1 MEKKEK
7 KEKAE
12 VVKEA
17 PKTDEDI
24 AALAFSA
31 ILTKEKEKKKKHHS
45 KKEGEEGEERKHRHH
60 SKKEGEEGEKEG
72 EKGEKGEKKKHRH
85 HSKKEEKEA
94 KEELRVCS
102 TNNPLEEAGKG
113 YNLGVRRESRFV
125 DGLRVQVFLDTV
137 PVADV
142 RDALVLLHHKRRRVL
157 AGSSLLHYA

>member
-7 KEKAE
+7 KEKEE

-45 KKEGEEGEERKHRHH
+45 KKEGEEGEE
-60 SKKEGEEGEKEG
+60 
-72 EKGEKGEKKKHRH
+72 KKHRH

>member
-7 KEKAE
+7 KEKEEA
-12 VVKEA
+12 VKEA

-45 KKEGEEGEERKHRHH
+45 KKEGEEGEEKKHRHH

-72 EKGEKGEKKKHRH
+72 EKGEKKKHRH
-85 HSKKEEKEA
+85 HSKKEEKEV

>member
-7 KEKAE
+7 KEKEEA
-12 VVKEA
+12 VKEA

-45 KKEGEEGEERKHRHH
+45 KKEGEEGEEKKHRHH
-60 SKKEGEEGEKEG
+60 SKKEGEEGEKE
-72 EKGEKGEKKKHRH
+72 GEKGEKKKHRH

>member
-1 MEKKEK
+1 M
-7 KEKAE
+7 
-12 VVKEA
+12 KEA

-45 KKEGEEGEERKHRHH
+45 KKEGEEGEEKKHRHH
-60 SKKEGEEGEKEG
+60 SKKEGEEGEKE
-72 EKGEKGEKKKHRH
+72 GEKGEKKKHRH

-94 KEELRVCS
+94 KEESCVCS

-142 RDALVLLHHKRRRVL
+142 RDALVLLHHKRRRIL

>member
-1 MEKKEK
+1 M
-7 KEKAE
+7 
-12 VVKEA
+12 VKEA

-45 KKEGEEGEERKHRHH
+45 KKEGEEGEE
-60 SKKEGEEGEKEG
+60 
-72 EKGEKGEKKKHRH
+72 KKHRH

-142 RDALVLLHHKRRRVL
+142 RDALVLLHHKHRRVL

>member
-7 KEKAE
+7 KEKE
-12 VVKEA
+12 EGVKEA

-45 KKEGEEGEERKHRHH
+45 KKEGEEGEEKKHRHH
-60 SKKEGEEGEKEG
+60 SKKEGEEGEKE
-72 EKGEKGEKKKHRH
+72 GEKGEKKKHRH

>member
-7 KEKAE
+7 EE

-45 KKEGEEGEERKHRHH
+45 KKEGEEGEKKHRHH

>member
-7 KEKAE
+7 EE

-45 KKEGEEGEERKHRHH
+45 KKEGEEGEEKKHRHH
-60 SKKEGEEGEKEG
+60 SKKEGEE
-72 EKGEKGEKKKHRH
+72 GEKGEKKKHRH

-94 KEELRVCS
+94 KELRVCS

-157 AGSSLLHYA
+157 AGSSLFHYA